1 MEQLIN
7 FNNGV
12 ASVKEG
18 FTIDESKLRQVTVYA
33 KLMLN
38 KGTKHSDKSFM
49 KSQSGAFIKAELFII
64 GSKGQIILDNRLFV
78 SIDPT
83 KSKLLTNGSMWFVE
97 LEHPSLDV
105 SKCESAE
112 W

>member
-18 FTIDESKLRQVTVYA
+18 FTIDESKLRQATVYA

-49 KSQSGAFIKAELFII
+49 MSKSASFIKAELFIV
-64 GSKGQIILDNRLFV
+64 GSKGQIIFDNRLFV

-83 KSKLLTNGSMWFVE
+83 KSKLLTNGSMWFIE
-97 LEHPSLDV
+97 LEHPLLDV
-105 SKCESAE
+105 SKCKSAE

>member
-33 KLMLN
+33 KLLLN

-49 KSQSGAFIKAELFII
+49 MSKSASFIKAELFIV

-83 KSKLLTNGSMWFVE
+83 KFKLLTNGAMWFVE
-97 LEHPSLDV
+97 LEHPSLNI
-105 SKCESAE
+105 SKYESAE